1 MISIVD
7 DYGANNIMV
16 IGEEDER
23 NGEWMSHRIFFR
35 SPKHRRAE
43 KRLPIFTLSLR
54 TNHDK
59 GLSIDGEIGS
69 NIRKI

>member
-1 MISIVD
+1 MISMVD

-43 KRLPIFTLSLR
+43 KRLFSLSLCVQTPIR
-54 TNHDK
+54 DY
-59 GLSIDGEIGS
+59 SIDGEIGS